1 MGDMRVWGRVGGM
14 GLAGLGSV
22 FVVVGDGYARSVNRR
37 RVFEAFRLIR
47 KIYART
53 VLTPTRTANTIR
65 GLDISNRWLGG
76 RSLRLRN

>member
-22 FVVVGDGYARSVNRR
+22 FVVVGDGYTRSVNRR

-47 KIYART
+47 RTYART
-53 VLTPTRTANTIR
+53 VLAPTLTATTIR
-65 GLDISNRWLGG
+65 GLIFSNRWLGRRG
-76 RSLRLRN
+76 LRPRN